1 MRRTASALGLVGVAL
16 VALTACTTD
25 DDRAATPDAPSS
37 PRNQVQSG
45 DRAEALGITDPPEV
59 AVVRETTPEE
69 YQQAVASCLEES
81 GWSPTLHPDG
91 TVEVGPFT
99 PEQEDAY
106 NLAEYICGEQYPV
119 ADIYTT
125 ELTQEQQLMVYEYT
139 REEFIPCV
147 EGLGIHPGELPS
159 LEAYL
164 ADPHQDWMGDITG
177 QLKQAV
183 SDGRIEYPNE
193 WLVLCPPR
201 PPSDVLYGA
210 S

>member
-1 MRRTASALGLVGVAL
+1 MQVE
-16 VALTACTTD
+16 
-25 DDRAATPDAPSS
+25 DRAA
-37 PRNQVQSG
+37 
-45 DRAEALGITDPPEV
+45 ALGITDPPEV

-69 YQQAVASCLEES
+69 FQQVMAACLEES

-91 TVEVGPFT
+91 TIEVGPFT

-106 NLAEYICGEQYPV
+106 NLADYICGEQYPV
-119 ADIYTT
+119 ADVYTT
-125 ELTQEQQLMVYEYT
+125 ELTQEQQRMVYEHT

-147 EGLGIHPGELPS
+147 EGLGIQLGELPS

-164 ADPHQDWMGDITG
+164 ANPHQDWMGDITG
-177 QLKQAV
+177 QLKRAV
-183 SDGRIEYPNE
+183 SDGRIDYLNE

-201 PPSDVLYGA
+201 PPSDVLYGT